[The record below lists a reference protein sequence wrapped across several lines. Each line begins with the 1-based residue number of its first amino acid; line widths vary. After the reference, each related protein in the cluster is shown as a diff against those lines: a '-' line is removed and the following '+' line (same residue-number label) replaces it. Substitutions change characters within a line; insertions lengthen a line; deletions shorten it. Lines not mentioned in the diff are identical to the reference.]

1 MENNAS
7 SYIST
12 HITNITKILVIEI
25 WHTVLNTDGDFIQE
39 MELLVYTYEILK
51 IYRRLATT
59 YHPMNVYPSTYKVA
73 TVAVQYK
80 LPI

>member
-1 MENNAS
+1 MKNNAS

-12 HITNITKILVIEI
+12 HITNINNTLVIEI
-25 WHTVLNTDGDFIQE
+25 WHTVLNTDGDFVQE

-51 IYRRLATT
+51 IYRRLSTT
-59 YHPMNVYPSTYKVA
+59 YHPVNEYPSTYKEA
-73 TVAVQYK
+73 TVTVQYK